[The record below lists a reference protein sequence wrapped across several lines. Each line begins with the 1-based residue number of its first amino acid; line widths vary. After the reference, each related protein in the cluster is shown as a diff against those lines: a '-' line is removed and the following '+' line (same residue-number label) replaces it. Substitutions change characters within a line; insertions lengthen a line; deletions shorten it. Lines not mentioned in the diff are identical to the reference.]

1 MEYIH
6 GGEEGS
12 LIGAWDYLA
21 ANAPKE
27 LMDDLIGKYKR
38 GKYLEGIAAEVMK
51 GLSQSES
58 SMTQAI
64 SFKYEN
70 FLSRRKYNLLCKTQ
84 STVFDAN
91 NEVWIPRNV
100 KCLGLDVQVS
110 LSKVSDE
117 SVEKFVK
124 SLDIGS
130 VSQIPN
136 VPGVT
141 RTVTGLVFMIVDLRL
156 RLPHLHRRLVWFNGN
171 TNHFIF
177 QFSDDG
183 APETSQVTMSIGSLT
198 FWNLGERIRSREF
211 QYLLHC
217 VRLGEKHEVLES
229 LWQQHTD
236 EMLLLES
243 SVFTLCQR
251 ECTFEFQP
259 CADMSWQN
267 WACNEVN
274 NAEHIPPHMPMFI
287 RVICVPWAAVLVSTI
302 ICGSPILVIS
312 ERSTWIW

>member
-70 FLSRRKYNLLCKTQ
+70 FLSCRKYNLLCKTQ

-141 RTVTGLVFMIVDLRL
+141 GTVTGLVL
-156 RLPHLHRRLVWFNGN
+156 
-171 TNHFIF
+171 
-177 QFSDDG
+177 
-183 APETSQVTMSIGSLT
+183 
-198 FWNLGERIRSREF
+198 
-211 QYLLHC
+211 
-217 VRLGEKHEVLES
+217 
-229 LWQQHTD
+229 
-236 EMLLLES
+236 
-243 SVFTLCQR
+243 
-251 ECTFEFQP
+251 
-259 CADMSWQN
+259 
-267 WACNEVN
+267 
-274 NAEHIPPHMPMFI
+274 
-287 RVICVPWAAVLVSTI
+287 
-302 ICGSPILVIS
+302 
-312 ERSTWIW
+312 